1 MGPSSRL
8 LGECMK
14 GVLVVVCLF
23 LICAGTIVGLYFLT
37 DFSRKPEPAPSAD
50 LEAAKQRIAQLD
62 TQLKALEQSS
72 LNAPKAGTST
82 DAAYLQGLKQHE
94 ALLDDIRSEL
104 RFANEQATATRAAL
118 TEARETE
125 KRTREAATTFLAVF
139 AIIAGLLAGQGYLT
153 IEGWRDEGKAAID
166 AVKTWKTAL
175 ETDIQRLLD
184 KVESGVEQVEGASKE
199 INLIRETKESLETKL
214 PEFLDKA
221 CAEVLQSE
229 GKDPGA
235 TIRQGDL
242 VLIDEIDHMTYLAN
256 PAIRFQKDRTPKD
269 ATEYLQSL
277 LLVGR
282 GHFARGKYDET
293 VSRVYEFFRVLKE
306 NPATKVE
313 ECDLGRAYAYRA
325 FARFQLLRARQAAP
339 SWMRKKSQDG
349 AQELWRDA
357 LDDAEKAKAG
367 DPAHSLFVQALL
379 YSREYVPDW
388 EITEPGGVDR
398 YLKGQRMAIGF
409 YQEMLQKKLPFW
421 PVPINLVCC
430 LKRVADT
437 TGTAPDYL
445 DLQQK
450 LQSFPDEKEL
460 EANLK
465 PGAGVEVQSRFLWQN
480 LMGDPDLFGKVTKID
495 AAAYKQFWTDLLDQ
509 KVTLRNWRADLDE
522 IRILKPSAKSW
533 QIQLSKA
540 AGA

>member
-1 MGPSSRL
+1 
-8 LGECMK
+8 MK
-14 GVLVVVCLF
+14 AVLVVCLF

-37 DFSRKPEPAPSAD
+37 DFSRQPELPPSTE

-72 LNAPKAGTST
+72 LRAPKAGTPT
-82 DAAYLQGLKQHE
+82 DEAYLQGLKQHE
-94 ALLDDIRSEL
+94 ALLDDVRNEL
-104 RFANEQATATRAAL
+104 RFANEQALATRAAL
-118 TEARETE
+118 SEAKETE

-153 IEGWRDEGKAAID
+153 IEGWKDKAEKESKAAID
-166 AVKTWKTAL
+166 AVEARRIAL
-175 ETDIQRLLD
+175 EANIQGLLD
-184 KVESGVEQVEGASKE
+184 RVDSGAKRVDDATPQLK
-199 INLIRETKESLETKL
+199 LIRETKESLETKL

-221 CAEVLQSE
+221 RDQVLQSE

-282 GHFARGKYDET
+282 GHFARGHYDET
-293 VSRVYEFFRVLKE
+293 VSRLDEFFLVLKE
-306 NPATKVE
+306 NPAATAE
-313 ECDLGRAYAYRA
+313 PRDLGRAYSYRA
-325 FARFQLLRARQAAP
+325 FANYQLLRARQAAP
-339 SWMRKKSQDG
+339 SWMRKKSQDR
-349 AQELWRDA
+349 AQELWSDA
-357 LDDAEKAKAG
+357 LDDAEKAEAG
-367 DPAHSLFVQALL
+367 DPAHSLFVRALL

-388 EITEPGGVDR
+388 EISQPGGEDR

-409 YQEMLQKKLPFW
+409 YEEMLQKKLPFW

-437 TGTAPDYL
+437 TGTAADYL
-445 DLQQK
+445 ALQQK
-450 LQSFPDEKEL
+450 LQGFPDEKEL

-480 LMGDPDLFGKVTKID
+480 LMGDSDLFGKVTKID
-495 AAAYKQFWTDLLDQ
+495 AAVYKQFWTDLLGQ
-509 KVTLRNWRADLDE
+509 KITLRDWRADLNE
-522 IRILKPSAKSW
+522 IRQLKPAAKSW
-533 QIQLSKA
+533 QIQL
-540 AGA
+540 